1 MAYFQKIIEMNHIH
15 KYDKNGKRICCSL
28 EEKIDLASSPPVLI
42 ASHDDHDEHDGHD
55 HSSHDHESHDNEHN
69 HEDYGK
75 TPAIISFLLLMLGL
89 ALDHLIPNEFFE
101 GYIRLAWYI
110 AAYLPVAYA
119 VIREAIEALAKGE
132 IFTEFFLMSIATI
145 GAFLIGEYPEGVA
158 VMLFYAVGELFQS
171 SAVKRAKNNITA
183 LLDVR
188 PKIASVFRANQYA
201 TVDPNEVKIGE
212 IIQVKVGEKVP
223 LDGTLQSPKATVDTA
238 AITGESKPLVLESGE
253 EILAGSINLSEVI
266 EIQVSKAFKDS
277 SISRILELVQN
288 ATAKKAKTELLIR
301 RLAKIY
307 TPIVVHIAIA
317 ICVLPYFFA
326 ANYVFSEWLYR
337 ALIFLVI
344 SCPCALVISI
354 PLGYFGGLGAAS
366 KNGILFKGATY
377 MDQITEMD
385 TLVMD
390 KTGTVTKGVFEIAT
404 ISTENDISE
413 EGFMDILLAVE
424 SKSTHP
430 IAKAIM
436 KYGDYQ
442 KQATDVK
449 EVAGKGLI
457 ATVDGK
463 QVLVG
468 NKKLLES
475 YYINTPAAIDTIV
488 ETIVLMALDGNY
500 QGYVTVSDQL
510 KDDAQAFV
518 SDLPKYG
525 FKNTVMLSGDK
536 DSITQSIAKELG
548 IQTAKG
554 GLLPEDKLNEVELL
568 RAKGHKVLFIGDGV
582 NDAPVLAASDIGVA
596 MGAMGSDVAI
606 ETADIIIQDD
616 QPSKVIKGVKISKAT
631 RSIIWQNI
639 YLAFGV
645 KILVLILGAIGM
657 ATMWQA
663 VFADVGVALL
673 AILNAVRLQRME
685 Y

>member
-1 MAYFQKIIEMNHIH
+1 MKHEH
-15 KYDKNGKRICCSL
+15 KYDKSGKRICCSL
-28 EEKIDLASSPPVLI
+28 EEKIDFASSPPELLT
-42 ASHDDHDEHDGHD
+42 SHDEHDEHDDHAGHD
-55 HSSHDHESHDNEHN
+55 HSSDDEHN
-69 HEDYGK
+69 HEDFGK
-75 TPAIISFLLLMLGL
+75 APAIISCVLLMLGL
-89 ALDHLIPNEFFE
+89 ALDHIIPNEFFD

-119 VIREAIEALAKGE
+119 VIREAIEALVKGE
-132 IFTEFFLMSIATI
+132 VFTEFFLMSIATI
-145 GAFLIGEYPEGVA
+145 GAFAIGEYPEGVA

-171 SAVKRAKNNITA
+171 AAVKRAKNNITA

-188 PKIASVFRANQYA
+188 PKIASVFRSNQYA
-201 TVDPNEVKIGE
+201 TVDPNEVRIGE
-212 IIQVKVGEKVP
+212 TIQVKVGEKIP
-223 LDGTLQSPKATVDTA
+223 LDGTLLSQKAIVDNA
-238 AITGESKPLVLESGE
+238 AITGESKPLTLETGE
-253 EILAGSINLSEVI
+253 QVLAGSINLSEVI
-266 EIQVSKAFKDS
+266 EIKVTKVFKDS

-307 TPIVVHIAIA
+307 TPIVVYIAIA

-326 ANYVFSEWLYR
+326 TDYVFSDWLYR

-404 ISTENDISE
+404 INTENGTSE
-413 EGFMDILLAVE
+413 KDFMDILLAVE

-442 KQATDVK
+442 KQAVDVK
-449 EVAGKGLI
+449 EIAGKGLI
-457 ATVDGK
+457 ATVDSK
-463 QVLVG
+463 KVLVG
-468 NKKLLES
+468 NKKLLVS
-475 YYINTPAAIDTIV
+475 NNVSTPSSIDDIV
-488 ETIVLMALDGNY
+488 ETIVLMAIDGKY

-518 SDLPKYG
+518 DDLPKYG
-525 FKNTVMLSGDK
+525 FKKTVMLSGDK

-554 GLLPEDKLNEVELL
+554 GLLPEDKLNEVEQLKS
-568 RAKGHKVLFIGDGV
+568 KGHNVLFIGDGV
-582 NDAPVLAASDIGVA
+582 NDAPVLAASDVGVA

-606 ETADIIIQDD
+606 ETADIIIQND
-616 QPSKVIKGVKISKAT
+616 QPSKVIMGIKISKAT
-631 RSIIWQNI
+631 KGIIWQNI

-673 AILNAVRLQRME
+673 AILNAVRLQRMDWN
-685 Y
+685 

>member
-1 MAYFQKIIEMNHIH
+1 MKHEH
-15 KYDKNGKRICCSL
+15 KYDKSGKRICCSL
-28 EEKIDLASSPPVLI
+28 EEKIDLASSPPVLLT
-42 ASHDDHDEHDGHD
+42 SHDEHDEHDEHAGHG
-55 HSSHDHESHDNEHN
+55 HSSDNHDSHDDEHN
-69 HEDYGK
+69 HEDFGK
-75 TPAIISFLLLMLGL
+75 APAIISFVLLMLGL
-89 ALDHLIPNEFFE
+89 ALDHIIPNEFFE

-119 VIREAIEALAKGE
+119 VFREAFEALAKGE
-132 IFTEFFLMSIATI
+132 VFTEFFLMSIATI
-145 GAFLIGEYPEGVA
+145 GAFAIGEYPEGVA

-171 SAVKRAKNNITA
+171 AAVKRAKNNITA

-188 PKIASVFRANQYA
+188 PKIASVFRANKYS
-201 TVDPNEVKIGE
+201 TVDPNEVQIGE
-212 IIQVKVGEKVP
+212 IIQVKVGEKIP
-223 LDGTLQSPKATVDTA
+223 LDGTLISKKATVDTA
-238 AITGESKPLVLESGE
+238 AITGESKPLVLEVGE
-253 EILAGSINLSEVI
+253 TVLAGSINLSEVI
-266 EIQVSKAFKDS
+266 EIKVTKAFKDS

-307 TPIVVHIAIA
+307 TPIVVYIAIA
-317 ICVLPYFFA
+317 ICVLPYFFMTD
-326 ANYVFSEWLYR
+326 YVFSDWLYR

-390 KTGTVTKGVFEIAT
+390 KTGTVTKGVFEINT
-404 ISTENDISE
+404 ISTEGNISE
-413 EGFMDILLAVE
+413 KEFMNVLLAVE

-436 KYGDYQ
+436 KFGDYQ
-442 KQATDVK
+442 KQAIDVK
-449 EVAGKGLI
+449 EVAGKGLK

-463 QVLVG
+463 KVLVG

-475 YYINTPAAIDTIV
+475 NNVSTPSSIEDIV
-488 ETIVLMALDGNY
+488 ETIVLMAIDGKY

-510 KDDAQAFV
+510 KEDALDFV
-518 SDLPKYG
+518 NTLPKYG
-525 FKNTVMLSGDK
+525 FTNVIMLSGDK
-536 DSITQSIAKELG
+536 DSITQSVAKELG
-548 IQTAKG
+548 IHNAKG
-554 GLLPEDKLNEVELL
+554 GLLPEDKLNEVEQLKS
-568 RAKGHKVLFIGDGV
+568 KGHKVLFIGDGV
-582 NDAPVLAASDIGVA
+582 NDAPVLAASDVGVA

-606 ETADIIIQDD
+606 ETADIIIQND
-616 QPSKVIKGVKISKAT
+616 QPSKVIMGIKISKAT
-631 RSIIWQNI
+631 KAIIWQNI

-645 KILVLILGAIGM
+645 KILVLILGAMGM

-673 AILNAVRLQRME
+673 AILNAVRLQKMK

>member
-1 MAYFQKIIEMNHIH
+1 MKHIH
-15 KYDKNGKRICCSL
+15 QYDKDGKRICCSL
-28 EEKIDLASSPPVLI
+28 EEKIDLATSPPVLVT
-42 ASHDDHDEHDGHD
+42 AHEDHDDHHDHHDHDEHD
-55 HSSHDHESHDNEHN
+55 HSSHDHESHDDDHN

-75 TPAIISFLLLMLGL
+75 APAIISFVLLMLGL

-101 GYIRLAWYI
+101 GYIQLAWYI

-119 VIREAIEALAKGE
+119 VIREALEALAKGE
-132 IFTEFFLMSIATI
+132 VFTEFLLMSIATI

-171 SAVKRAKNNITA
+171 AAVKRAKNNITA

-188 PKIASVFRANQYA
+188 PKIANVYRENQYT
-201 TVDPNEVKIGE
+201 TVDPNEVQIGE
-212 IIQVKVGEKVP
+212 SIQVKVGEKIP
-223 LDGTLQSPKATVDTA
+223 LDGILTSKKATVDTA
-238 AITGESKPLVLESGE
+238 AITGESKPLILETGE
-253 EILAGSINLSEVI
+253 QLLAGSINLSEVI
-266 EIQVSKAFKDS
+266 EIKVTKAFKDS

-301 RLAKIY
+301 RLAKVY
-307 TPIVVHIAIA
+307 TPIVVYIAIA
-317 ICVLPYFFA
+317 ICVLPYFFFED
-326 ANYVFSEWLYR
+326 YIFTEWLYR

-404 ISTENDISE
+404 IQTENGTSE
-413 EGFMDILLAVE
+413 SDFMDTLLAVE

-430 IAKAIM
+430 LAKAIM
-436 KYGDYQ
+436 KYGDYE

-457 ATVDGK
+457 AKVDGK
-463 QVLVG
+463 QILVG
-468 NKKLLES
+468 NKKLLDS
-475 YYINTPAAIDTIV
+475 YDVSTPTSIDAIV
-488 ETIVLMALDGNY
+488 GTIVLMAVDGQY

-510 KDDAQAFV
+510 KDDAPAFID
-518 SDLPKYG
+518 DLPKYG
-525 FKNTVMLSGDK
+525 FDNTVMLSGDK

-554 GLLPEDKLNEVELL
+554 GLLPEDKLNEVEQLK
-568 RAKGHKVLFIGDGV
+568 AKGHKVLFIGDGV

-631 RSIIWQNI
+631 KSIIWQNI

-645 KILVLILGAIGM
+645 KILVLILGTMGM

-685 Y
+685 